1 MATIAIL
8 SEAGER
14 MSVEIDRLVA
24 KVEHHRVR
32 ADGHHLAVRQRD
44 EFLSDVN
51 SAYTRA
57 DDDAAKLEVKVM
69 QLQKKLATQDA
80 ALKSKRS
87 RVELYTDRA
96 IAWDE
101 VERLK
106 KKLRVRDEELMPLQ
120 GQLGEY
126 VSVSWL
132 LEVDIGPVM

>member
-32 ADGHHLAVRQRD
+32 ADGHHLAVQQRD